1 MFYMTQINQISEF
14 NTNIHV
20 LNVVQTNQTILFT
33 FRCAQ
38 PIRWGQIPSAF
49 RRITTRY
56 ETQFIRKGLKGI
68 FVFDIGLIKAEK
80 GLNEIHF
87 EILN

>member
-1 MFYMTQINQISEF
+1 MIQSNQILEF
-14 NTNIHV
+14 NTNTHV
-20 LNVVQTNQTILFT
+20 LNVVESNQAILFT

-56 ETQFIRKGLKGI
+56 ETQLIRKG
-68 FVFDIGLIKAEK
+68 FREFSFFYFGLIKAEK
-80 GLNEIHF
+80 GLNDNHF
-87 EILN
+87 ETLN

>member
-1 MFYMTQINQISEF
+1 MIQSNQILEF

-20 LNVVQTNQTILFT
+20 LNVVESNQAILFT

-56 ETQFIRKGLKGI
+56 ETQLIRKGLKGI
-68 FVFDIGLIKAEK
+68 FIFHIGLIKAEK
-80 GLNEIHF
+80 GLNDNHF
-87 EILN
+87 ETLN